1 MMLQTMFL
9 SAQANLAPLLG
20 HFVNTL
26 VSIDIMIQKPGGH
39 SHVHSK
45 QDGLSKKTGALKM
58 INKNEKMR
66 WRGQKRDQKNYC
78 RLQWE
83 ERREGEGRGL
93 KSYRTALSFMSNAG
107 D

>member
-1 MMLQTMFL
+1 MMLHTMFL

-58 INKNEKMR
+58 INKNEKNEVER
-66 WRGQKRDQKNYC
+66 TKKGPKEL
-78 RLQWE
+78 LQTTMGRE
-83 ERREGEGRGL
+83 ERGREAETEELQDSIIFHVQCR
-93 KSYRTALSFMSNAG
+93 
-107 D
+107 